1 MSSSS
6 TPVPSAPA
14 SIPGDDAARHA
25 FFEDILALLIGTLL
39 VSLGVSLYKESGL
52 LSGGVAGAAF
62 LVHYATGLGFGLAFF
77 LLNVPFYWLAVR
89 RMGWPFTL
97 KTFAAVTLL
106 SLFSAWTPSVFSIQA
121 IHPAYASILGGI
133 VLGTG
138 FLVLFRHRSS
148 LGGVGIVAMYAQERY
163 GWRAGHI
170 QMAVDCAIVLSAF
183 FVVEPARIA
192 WSILGAV
199 VLNLILALNHKPGRY
214 LGF

>member
-6 TPVPSAPA
+6 SPVPSAPA
-14 SIPGDDAARHA
+14 PANDAARHA
-25 FFEDILALLIGTLL
+25 LFEDILALLVGTLL
-39 VSLGVSLYKESGL
+39 VSLGVTLYKESGL

-62 LVHYATGLGFGLAFF
+62 LAHYATGVSFGLAFF
-77 LLNVPFYWLAVR
+77 LLNLPFYWLAVR

-97 KTFAAVTLL
+97 KTFSAVGLL
-106 SLFSAWTPSVFSIQA
+106 SVFTAYTPMVFSIQS

-148 LGGVGIVAMYAQERY
+148 LGGVGIVAVYAQERY

-183 FVVEPARIA
+183 FVMEPSRIA

-199 VLNLILALNHKPGRY
+199 VLNLILSLNHKPGRY